1 MPDNNV
7 YPETP
12 TGSPA
17 PTTTLAAELTPPQA
31 LAVDLDMDAARYRQ
45 QADLA
50 SRQLDKVTLNYAA
63 GQSDGRIAAARDVM
77 AKLAPKWDAL
87 TAGLDHAQA
96 ERDKA
101 YRERD
106 DERAR
111 FADSDRRNDA
121 VCEKLARIRQACERP
136 KDVVG
141 ETQGVVVNG
150 ESLARVIL
158 GIIGGQS

>member
-31 LAVDLDMDAARYRQ
+31 LAVDLDMAAARYRQ

-63 GQSDGRIAAARDVM
+63 GQSDGRIAAGRDIM
-77 AKLAPKWDAL
+77 AKLAPQWDAL
-87 TAGLDHAQA
+87 Q
-96 ERDKA
+96 
-101 YRERD
+101 RERD
-106 DERAR
+106 EAREQLDEI
-111 FADSDRRNDA
+111 RRITPLGRHATPDECA
-121 VCEKLARIRQACERP
+121 AIHKAAGL
-136 KDVVG
+136 
-141 ETQGVVVNG
+141 ET
-150 ESLARVIL
+150 L
-158 GIIGGQS
+158 